1 MSRRFNIFLVLITL
15 GLASWAYYLYQN
27 SGGGELA
34 NLIKKEGEA
43 DYSGH
48 KMETTVYDEH
58 GKPQYFAAADE
69 IKRYDNSERTEF
81 FRPLLELFNKENSR
95 KQWRVMADRAEITKD
110 KMLYLRGNVKIASL
124 DPSSHL
130 QHIETDQIDVNL
142 STQDIF
148 TESAVKSTGLGF
160 TSSGIGLTGNLK
172 KQVATLTKDV
182 KTYIEPTVIQ
192 TNSGKSEQNKD

>member
-1 MSRRFNIFLVLITL
+1 MSRRLNIFLVLITL
-15 GLASWAYYLYQN
+15 GLASWAYYLYQDN
-27 SGGGELA
+27 GFADLV

-43 DYSGH
+43 DYSGR
-48 KMETTVYDEH
+48 KMETTVYDEQ

-81 FRPLLELFNKENSR
+81 FKPLLELFNKENAQ
-95 KQWRVMADRAEITKD
+95 KQWRVTADRADITKD
-110 KMLYLRGNVKIASL
+110 KMLYLRGNVKITSL

-130 QHIETDQIDVNL
+130 QRIETDQIDVNL

-148 TESAVKSTGLGF
+148 TESVVKSSGLGF
-160 TSSGIGLTGNLK
+160 TSSGTGLTGNLK

-192 TNSGKSEQNKD
+192 THSEKSEQK